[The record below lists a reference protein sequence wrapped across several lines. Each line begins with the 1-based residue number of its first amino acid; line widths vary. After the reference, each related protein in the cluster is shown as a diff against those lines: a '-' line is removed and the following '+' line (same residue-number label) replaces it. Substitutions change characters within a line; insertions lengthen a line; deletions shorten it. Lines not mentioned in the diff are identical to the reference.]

1 MLFPDYYTVSSL
13 IWQSIFP
20 VFRHSSL
27 NLGPRLFDTKI
38 PACYNLHDT
47 VPAKLPARTGKEPP
61 VCAYRKEM
69 KALNRILLVEDDC
82 DLAHITEIFLT
93 HAGYTVDI
101 ASTCAQA
108 VSLLNQTAYQLVL
121 LDSLLPDGKGNSL
134 CPLIREKDG
143 LCPIIFL
150 SCLDDSNS
158 IISALEHGGDD
169 YMVKPFKHVE
179 LLARIQANLRKREAY
194 EAHRKRQEKPHLY
207 EFSTF
212 TIDTDLREV
221 RRDGTVVPLSNIEYD
236 LLLYLV
242 RHPDTLLL
250 YDELY
255 ENVWNSS
262 SFGDTRTVMVHISS
276 LRKKIGAD
284 RTGVIRT
291 VRGAGYV
298 FHDTQNTEGESL

>member
-1 MLFPDYYTVSSL
+1 MSEIRVKEGESL
-13 IWQSIFP
+13 
-20 VFRHSSL
+20 
-27 NLGPRLFDTKI
+27 
-38 PACYNLHDT
+38 
-47 VPAKLPARTGKEPP
+47 E
-61 VCAYRKEM
+61 
-69 KALNRILLVEDDC
+69 
-82 DLAHITEIFLT
+82 
-93 HAGYTVDI
+93 
-101 ASTCAQA
+101 
-108 VSLLNQTAYQLVL
+108 
-121 LDSLLPDGKGNSL
+121 
-134 CPLIREKDG
+134 
-143 LCPIIFL
+143 
-150 SCLDDSNS
+150 
-158 IISALEHGGDD
+158 SALRR
-169 YMVKPFKHVE
+169 FKRSTARSGV
-179 LLARIQANLRKREAY
+179 LAEVRKREAY

>member
-1 MLFPDYYTVSSL
+1 
-13 IWQSIFP
+13 
-20 VFRHSSL
+20 
-27 NLGPRLFDTKI
+27 
-38 PACYNLHDT
+38 
-47 VPAKLPARTGKEPP
+47 
-61 VCAYRKEM
+61 M

-194 EAHRKRQEKPHLY
+194 EAHRKKQEKPHLY

-212 TIDTDLREV
+212 TIDTDLGRYA
-221 RRDGTVVPLSNIEYD
+221 GTELSC
-236 LLLYLV
+236 
-242 RHPDTLLL
+242 RFPTLNTIYCFIWSGIPTLCCCTTSSMKTSGIRAVSEIH
-250 YDELY
+250 EL
-255 ENVWNSS
+255 
-262 SFGDTRTVMVHISS
+262 
-276 LRKKIGAD
+276 
-284 RTGVIRT
+284 
-291 VRGAGYV
+291 
-298 FHDTQNTEGESL
+298 